1 MNQYEKLIELIINEQ
16 EDQARE
22 LFHQIVVEKSRE
34 IYENLID
41 ENDFDERVHGSGNQV
56 EELVQDIEIDQQGLP
71 EAEAEDDE
79 MDMSMSD
86 ETSDEEGDDEGD
98 MDMDMDDETGDEE
111 GEEGEGDM
119 EDRIMD
125 LETALDELKAEFDQL
140 MGDVD
145 SDSDGDHDMQDHGM
159 ETGDEEM
166 VREYV
171 EKVAMP
177 SNRSEG
183 GEVGA
188 GKSAS
193 INKQG
198 IVAKANNMGGTSSNI
213 AKGGAEQSA
222 DGKPTPHPS
231 NVYAKGK
238 GNLPGAGNF
247 ENVPGAKTKG
257 YTTKAGA
264 SKAEGSTTSGKSS
277 VNTKSNIGS

>member
-41 ENDFDERVHGSGNQV
+41 ENDFEESVHGDGSQV
-56 EELVQDIEIDQQGLP
+56 EELVRDVEDDQQGLP
-71 EAEAEDDE
+71 EAEEDDE
-79 MDMSMSD
+79 MNMGS
-86 ETSDEEGDDEGD
+86 EEGDMDMDSEEG
-98 MDMDMDDETGDEE
+98 DMDMDDETGDE
-111 GEEGEGDM
+111 EGDM

-140 MGDVD
+140 LGDVD

-159 ETGDEEM
+159 ETGEEEM

-177 SNRSEG
+177 SNKSEG
-183 GEVGA
+183 GEVAA
-188 GKSAS
+188 GKSAA
-193 INKQG
+193 INKQS
-198 IVAKANNMGGTSSNI
+198 IVAKSNNMGGTASNI
-213 AKGGAEQSA
+213 VKGGSEQAA
-222 DGKPTPHPS
+222 DGKPTPQPS
-231 NVYAKGK
+231 NVYSKGK

>member
-41 ENDFDERVHGSGNQV
+41 ENDFEDSVHGDGNQV
-56 EELVQDIEIDQQGLP
+56 EELVKDIEDDQQGLP
-71 EAEAEDDE
+71 EAEDDE
-79 MDMSMSD
+79 MDMEMGMDD
-86 ETSDEEGDDEGD
+86 EAGEEEGGE
-98 MDMDMDDETGDEE
+98 MDMDMDDETGEE
-111 GEEGEGDM
+111 GEEGQGDEGL
-119 EDRIMD
+119 EDRVMD
-125 LETALDELKAEFDQL
+125 LEAALDELKAEFDQL
-140 MGDVD
+140 MGDEMHEPEHN
-145 SDSDGDHDMQDHGM
+145 DGIDDPDFG
-159 ETGDEEM
+159 GDEGEEM

-177 SNRSEG
+177 SNKSEG
-183 GEVGA
+183 GEVAA
-188 GKSAS
+188 GKSAA
-193 INKQG
+193 INKQS
-198 IVAKANNMGGTSSNI
+198 IVAKSNNMGGTTSNI
-213 AKGGAEQSA
+213 AKGGSEQAA
-222 DGKPTPHPS
+222 DGKPTPQPTNAYS
-231 NVYAKGK
+231 KGK

>member
-41 ENDFDERVHGSGNQV
+41 ENDFEESVHGNGNQV
-56 EELVQDIEIDQQGLP
+56 EELVQDIEDDQQGLP

-79 MDMSMSD
+79 MTMDMGMDD
-86 ETSDEEGDDEGD
+86 EAGEEGE
-98 MDMDMDDETGDEE
+98 MDMDMDDETGEEGEE

-177 SNRSEG
+177 SNKSEG
-183 GEVGA
+183 GEVAA
-188 GKSAS
+188 GKSAA
-193 INKQG
+193 INKQS
-198 IVAKANNMGGTSSNI
+198 IVAKSNNMGGTSSNI
-213 AKGGAEQSA
+213 AKGGSEQAA
-222 DGKPTPHPS
+222 DGKPTPQPTNAYS
-231 NVYAKGK
+231 KGK

>member
-41 ENDFDERVHGSGNQV
+41 ENDFEESVHGDGSQV
-56 EELVQDIEIDQQGLP
+56 EELVRDVEDDQQGLP
-71 EAEAEDDE
+71 EAEEDDE
-79 MDMSMSD
+79 MNMDSEEGDMDMD
-86 ETSDEEGDDEGD
+86 DEEGDMDMDDETG
-98 MDMDMDDETGDEE
+98 DMDMDDETGDE
-111 GEEGEGDM
+111 EGDM

-140 MGDVD
+140 LGDVD

-159 ETGDEEM
+159 ETGEEEM

-177 SNRSEG
+177 SNKSEG
-183 GEVGA
+183 GEVAA
-188 GKSAS
+188 GKSAA
-193 INKQG
+193 INKQS
-198 IVAKANNMGGTSSNI
+198 IVAKSNNMGGTTSNI
-213 AKGGAEQSA
+213 VKGGSEQAA
-222 DGKPTPHPS
+222 DGKPTPQPS
-231 NVYAKGK
+231 NVYSKGK